1 MFGSS
6 PSANTLD
13 PDDGD
18 LKVCVY
24 DLFIVCVI
32 VCSYCLCYCL
42 YLLSMFIVYVNC
54 LCLLS
59 VFIVCFI
66 VCFIVYV
73 YCLCLLSM

>member
-32 VCSYCLCYCL
+32 VCV
-42 YLLSMFIVYVNC
+42 LLSMFIVCV
-54 LCLLS
+54 
-59 VFIVCFI
+59 IVCI
-66 VCFIVYV
+66 
-73 YCLCLLSM
+73 YCL